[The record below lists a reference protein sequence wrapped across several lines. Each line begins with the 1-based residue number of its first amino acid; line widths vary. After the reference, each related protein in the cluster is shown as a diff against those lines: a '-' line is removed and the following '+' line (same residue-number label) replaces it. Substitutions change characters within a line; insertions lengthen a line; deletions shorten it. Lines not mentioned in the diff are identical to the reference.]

1 MLAGIAV
8 VLLGLLE
15 VLLLYRLKNLDISMP
30 L

>member
-15 VLLLYRLKNLDISMP
+15 VLLLYRLKNLGISMP